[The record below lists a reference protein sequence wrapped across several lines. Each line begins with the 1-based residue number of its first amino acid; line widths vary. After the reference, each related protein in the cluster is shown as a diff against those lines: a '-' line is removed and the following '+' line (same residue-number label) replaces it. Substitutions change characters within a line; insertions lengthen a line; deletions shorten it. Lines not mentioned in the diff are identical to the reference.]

1 MCTTDYMESD
11 EDQGGTI
18 SINVK
23 DSMGDLEET
32 NAADNRKGDKDRSAR
47 QQIRNDTE
55 VFAQNSVEDR
65 GVIKKTTCMELS
77 VEGSIIHAGD
87 SLVVNLNE
95 KMTKAKHVACKEP
108 CNTNVANGSNGSQ
121 EEVASLPPNH
131 TGQGVLSSVSD
142 PPNPKHGYNVIHEV
156 PQALNEETTKVL
168 GKVRTWRRKI
178 KDNTAG
184 STYETEGKR
193 KFEDV
198 GWMSFDIQ
206 ETQTKKC
213 KSRGEVPSQ
222 LAKAVAVPVIMSL
235 MLELSRAWEA
245 SNSSRS
251 APNGARKE
259 TQFCLSYRNS
269 E

>member
-65 GVIKKTTCMELS
+65 GVIKKTTCM
-77 VEGSIIHAGD
+77 
-87 SLVVNLNE
+87 
-95 KMTKAKHVACKEP
+95 EP